1 MKFKALLAQTAIFLF
16 GVSSVS
22 VSAEDITLLGVTP
35 GNADNTSAIQKVMES
50 DVNMIHFPAGEYK
63 IGTIKVPA
71 DKKLTFDPEARFVPL
86 PLKITDKNLFVV
98 TGDNVTFEGIY
109 HDFAWNGAG
118 IDDTPVHN
126 LIYAERVS
134 NLLVSK
140 ANVRNSDPRKIV
152 PLKDRKRRGRLCNLD
167 GTDPAENYSHFG
179 YYNAQCIVFAKE
191 CSNVTLENSVGSRLH
206 GMITAHTCS
215 NVTSRGN
222 HMISGNYMTHME
234 EGGECLRHIDNWSRD
249 VKYQV
254 SWFGGSPDP
263 SRKPDVPNG
272 SSTVAIRQLKPGMD
286 GYNRHTSGIYDVL
299 VENNYAEYGNTLAW
313 GNKGRQVVING
324 NIARFISDYAYGT
337 EGGENIIFS
346 NNIAINC
353 TAGGIVSMYWGE
365 KLQITGNLIMSRH
378 EYWDPELSW
387 WDNPS
392 KYLGPFIRLHHGPY
406 NEGDHYGAGTV
417 FIDNNLFVNEL
428 DQRATDISIQ
438 DGRDVTITGN
448 KFVNGR
454 VNKFGPGKIT
464 VMNNEFVSRLD
475 FEQSCVTVS
484 RKTGM
489 AIVKGNVF
497 RREQKLNTVD
507 GMRSKA
513 SELNSVPYFLFT
525 EGENIEGDKFETT
538 DNAAVV
544 LSPGSDFFGLVQD
557 NFIYGWKDAVK
568 GMLPAGKKASVSVMD
583 NTTDGKISVKGK
595 DKTKI
600 NVIDNSVLPSGMM
613 PSLNEN

>member
-1 MKFKALLAQTAIFLF
+1 MRNLIITVTAFLL
-16 GVSSVS
+16 SVVFVQS
-22 VSAEDITLLGVTP
+22 YATDITSLGVTP
-35 GNADNTSAIQKVMES
+35 GKADNTATIQAVLDGDS
-50 DVNMIHFPAGEYK
+50 DMIHFPAGEYRL
-63 IGTIKVPA
+63 GTVRVPA
-71 DKKLTFDPEARFVPL
+71 DKKLTFDPDARFIPL
-86 PLKITDKNLFVV
+86 PLKIENKNFFVIV
-98 TGDNVTFEGIY
+98 GDNVTFDGLY
-109 HDFAWNGAG
+109 YDFAWNGAG
-118 IDDTPVHN
+118 LKDTPVHN
-126 LIYAERVS
+126 LIYAEGVS
-134 NLLVSK
+134 NLLVSR
-140 ANVRNSDPRKIV
+140 ANVKNSDHRELV

-167 GTDPAENYSHFG
+167 GTDPAENYSHQG
-179 YYNAQCIVFAKE
+179 YYNSQCIVFVQE

-222 HMISGNYMTHME
+222 HMISGNYITHMA

-263 SRKPDVPNG
+263 SRKKNLPRG
-272 SSTVAIRQLKPGMD
+272 SSTVAIRQIKPGMD
-286 GYNRHTSGIYDVL
+286 GYNKHTSGIYDVL

-353 TAGGIVSMYWGE
+353 TAGGVVSMYWGE
-365 KLQITGNLIMSRH
+365 KLQITGNLIMNRH
-378 EYWDPELSW
+378 EYWDPEMSW
-387 WDNPS
+387 WDHPS
-392 KYLGPFIRLHHGPY
+392 KYLGPFVRLHHGP
-406 NEGDHYGAGTV
+406 NNKEDHYGAGTV

-428 DQRATDISIQ
+428 SERATDISIQ

-448 KFVNGR
+448 KFINGR
-454 VNKFGPGKIT
+454 INKFGSGKLT
-464 VMNNEFVSRLD
+464 VLNNEFVSRLG
-475 FEQSCVTVS
+475 FEQSCVNVS
-484 RKTGM
+484 RKVEM

-497 RREQKLNTVD
+497 RREESLKVTSSNEE
-507 GMRSKA
+507 KA

-557 NFIYGWKDAVK
+557 NFVYGWKEFVK
-568 GMLPAGKKASVSVMD
+568 GKLPNTKKANILVLDNTSDGKINVVGKDKSKIKVENNVSLPAG
-583 NTTDGKISVKGK
+583 
-595 DKTKI
+595 
-600 NVIDNSVLPSGMM
+600 MM
-613 PSLNEN
+613 P